1 LLSKENEPEVELDEE
16 ENINQLLESVE
27 EIQRT
32 KNDAIDMME
41 AQDILQPQE
50 FTETVKDNI
59 DNLKDIKNSQ
69 KEADVGRN
77 EPEDCEFPDYM
88 KRFLDG

>member
-1 LLSKENEPEVELDEE
+1 LLSKENETEVELDEE
-16 ENINQLLESVE
+16 ENSNQLLERVE
-27 EIQRT
+27 EIQTT

-41 AQDILQPQE
+41 AQDIVQQQE
-50 FTETVKDNI
+50 YTETVKDI
-59 DNLKDIKNSQ
+59 DNLQDIENSQ

-77 EPEDCEFPDYM
+77 EPEDCEFPGYM